1 MRETRWPRTT
11 CPLSIAPVGLLCGLL
26 CLASGACANSGP
38 VIPDTTERVP
48 PPEAREGANPSDVFM
63 RKPWE
68 VWRVPGGTARY
79 HREAFMLLPNES
91 ALSNFKAA
99 EVAINAADGS
109 DVRIDYVS
117 VDLGK
122 SSQSHETIGVFV
134 YRAPGPLDG
143 EWSTVVD
150 RVKRKHPGA
159 RSADAFPL
167 PAKHP
172 PETKQMALIAPNPSA
187 DKIGDTFV
195 QVSLF
200 HQGDWAVR
208 YEITCPLADVAV
220 ARDMTRAFLREL
232 RARE

>member
-1 MRETRWPRTT
+1 MSTQRPLS
-11 CPLSIAPVGLLCGLL
+11 PLSIALLGTA
-26 CLASGACANSGP
+26 CLAPVACASAGP
-38 VIPDTTERVP
+38 VIPDTTDRIP
-48 PPEAREGANPSDVFM
+48 PASAREGASANDVFL

-68 VWRVPGGTARY
+68 IWRVPGGTARH
-79 HREAFMLLPNES
+79 HREAFVLLPNQS
-91 ALSNFKAA
+91 GSFKAA
-99 EVAINAADGS
+99 EVSVYAADGS

-117 VDLGK
+117 IDLGEN
-122 SSQSHETIGVFV
+122 SQSQESVSVFV
-134 YRAPGPLDG
+134 YRTPGPLES
-143 EWSTVVD
+143 EWSKVVE
-150 RVKRKHPGA
+150 RVRRRHAGA
-159 RSADAFPL
+159 KPAEAFPL

-172 PETKQMALIAPNPSA
+172 PETKQLALIAPSPSG

-220 ARDMTRAFLREL
+220 ARDVTRAFLGEI

>member
-1 MRETRWPRTT
+1 MCNPRIPN
-11 CPLSIAPVGLLCGLL
+11 PLSLTLMWAM
-26 CLASGACANSGP
+26 CLPLGACASAGP

-48 PPEAREGANPSDVFM
+48 PPEAREGANPNDVFM

-91 ALSNFKAA
+91 GSFKAG
-99 EVAINAADGS
+99 EVSVYAADGS

-117 VDLGK
+117 VDLGED
-122 SSQSHETIGVFV
+122 SQSHETISVFV
-134 YRAPGPLDG
+134 YRAPGPLDS
-143 EWSTVVD
+143 EWSAVVD
-150 RVKRKHPGA
+150 RAKRKFAGAKPGE
-159 RSADAFPL
+159 AFPL

-172 PETKQMALIAPNPSA
+172 PETKQMAFITLA
-187 DKIGDTFV
+187 DSGDKTSDTFV

-200 HQGDWAVR
+200 HQGGWAVR

-220 ARDMTRAFLREL
+220 ARNITRAFLGEI